1 MVFVCDHGA
10 KILAFGVLAL
20 GVFVSNAGFV
30 CFPQISQIG
39 ADFFVSDFRFQISVS
54 RRLRRWTQIFLPA
67 LVRNFRRIRAEIS
80 LPTCGER
87 KENGAYPQGQRPC
100 GTQRRASPCGQRQG
114 AENLI
119 RVHLRN
125 LRGTKQRQE
134 ARNPRQ
140 SAKSAGNRNL
150 KSEICHPHA
159 GRRRLGP
166 SSTTWVNISRMRSRM
181 MGP

>member
-1 MVFVCDHGA
+1 MVFVCDHDA

-39 ADFFVSDFRFQISVS
+39 ADFFVSDFRFQISDFCFPQISQMDADFLFQISDFRFQISVS
-54 RRLRRWTQIFLPA
+54 RRFRGWTRIFLPA

-87 KENGAYPQGQRPC
+87 KEKGACPQGQRPC

-114 AENLI
+114 AGNHPRPSAPICGEQN
-119 RVHLRN
+119 
-125 LRGTKQRQE
+125 RGKRQG
-134 ARNPRQ
+134 ARGK
-140 SAKSAGNRNL
+140 KSAPICEICGKQ
-150 KSEICHPHA
+150 KSEI
-159 GRRRLGP
+159 
-166 SSTTWVNISRMRSRM
+166 
-181 MGP
+181 

>member
-1 MVFVCDHGA
+1 MVFVCDYGA

-54 RRLRRWTQIFLPA
+54 RRWRRWTQIFLPA

-87 KENGAYPQGQRPC
+87 KEKGAYPQGQRPC

-114 AENLI
+114 AGN
-119 RVHLRN
+119 H
-125 LRGTKQRQE
+125 
-134 ARNPRQ
+134 PRP
-140 SAKSAGNRNL
+140 SAKSAGNKTEARGKKSAPICEICGKQ
-150 KSEICHPHA
+150 KSEI
-159 GRRRLGP
+159 
-166 SSTTWVNISRMRSRM
+166 
-181 MGP
+181 